1 MRCPCYPA
9 LFLFSR
15 PPSVPL
21 CKPCD
26 QRLSSAPFLLPGTS
40 GEVRRKDLAR
50 MRLSVQGLYLN
61 SNLCQEPQSG
71 LVMVKNGVLV
81 GRRPSVSHGPSR
93 RPAPPT
99 PTPCNGPPYGRT
111 FGVLRSGVRRVTHGG
126 SPTRWSSRSPRYRE
140 VRQLRDRGRHR
151 PMRPVLQPSL
161 FGSSEGDLRVLP
173 RHRQTNGRQGQI
185 GRVFLPLVLF
195 QRGRDVFRCVSYVI
209 HPHLGHRR
217 SS

>member
-1 MRCPCYPA
+1 MD
-9 LFLFSR
+9 L
-15 PPSVPL
+15 VPL
-21 CKPCD
+21 RYFFPGVY
-26 QRLSSAPFLLPGTS
+26 LSAS
-40 GEVRRKDLAR
+40 
-50 MRLSVQGLYLN
+50 
-61 SNLCQEPQSG
+61 LCLGPQSG
-71 LVMVKNGVLV
+71 RVTVRNGIFV
-81 GRRPSVSHGPSR
+81 GRLPSVSHVLSR

-151 PMRPVLQPSL
+151 PMRPMLQPSL

-195 QRGRDVFRCVSYVI
+195 QRGRGVFRCVSYVI